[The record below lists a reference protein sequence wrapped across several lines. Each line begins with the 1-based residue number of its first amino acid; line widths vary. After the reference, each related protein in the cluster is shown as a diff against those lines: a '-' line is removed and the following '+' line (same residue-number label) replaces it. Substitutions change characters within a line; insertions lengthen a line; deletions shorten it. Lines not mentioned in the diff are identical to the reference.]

1 MNNFTSLDMFWI
13 DKQNR
18 KKRGRGHRIVN
29 DFLRNAWNEQNKKYV
44 NCDYS
49 SFKRNGKMER
59 LLHLEQDGFCC
70 YCMRHMRVGEHTSIE
85 HVMPHHCKKKN
96 GEVDYRTINYYK
108 RFNKNFKNVAY
119 IHLNGSTH
127 RWHTGPKYPHF
138 CAYENLVL
146 SCDGSLFVDED
157 NEKNI
162 YPSKLHLCC
171 NERRG
176 NKQIVPLFFLSN
188 VKELIVYKED
198 GRIEISNKVKSIL
211 RQIEL
216 SNTIDE
222 LVLDHERLIIIRQ
235 VWCLIAKS
243 HLYGIDE
250 VKIAISDDTL
260 RRNILADCGVPA
272 RIEKRVRQPIYWSLL
287 YDYYWFYRYF
297 SNS

>member
-1 MNNFTSLDMFWI
+1 MFWI

-18 KKRGRGHRIVN
+18 KSRSRGHHIVN
-29 DFLRNAWNEQNKKYV
+29 EFLRVAWNKQANKYV

-59 LLHLEQDGFCC
+59 LLHQEQGGFCC
-70 YCMRHMRVGEHTSIE
+70 YCMRHLKVGKHTSLE

-96 GEVDYRTINYYK
+96 GEVDYKTINYYK
-108 RFNKNFKNVAY
+108 RFNKNFKKIAY

-127 RWHTGPKYPHF
+127 RWYTGPKYPHF

-157 NEKNI
+157 KEKNI

-171 NERRG
+171 NEHRG
-176 NKQIVPLFFLSN
+176 NKKIVPLFFISN
-188 VKELIVYKED
+188 INELIVYKED
-198 GRIEISNKVKSIL
+198 GRIGISNKVKSSL

-222 LVLDHERLIIIRQ
+222 LKLDHDRLIIIRH
-235 VWCLIAKS
+235 VWRLIAES

-250 VKIAISDDTL
+250 IKTAISNDTL
-260 RRNILADCGVPA
+260 RRNILADCGVPIHIA
-272 RIEKRVRQPIYWSLL
+272 KRVRRPIYWSLL

-297 SNS
+297 SNR